1 MPKKV
6 DHQERRELIA
16 AALMRVVADQGLEAV
31 SLRQVAAEAGVTG
44 GMVQH
49 YFPNKDTMMDF
60 AMKAA
65 SSGYEQ
71 RIEAAM
77 AELGEAPSPVQS
89 AETILGCLLPATEQE
104 RRDARVALAFM
115 SYSAARTTASES
127 LAADNTGMQ
136 GVIADLLRSA
146 QAAGT
151 APEDR
156 NPDAV
161 GIALMAMTDGLGI
174 HIISAGLSH
183 QTAAAVLRSE
193 VRRAFGED

>member
-1 MPKKV
+1 
-6 DHQERRELIA
+6 
-16 AALMRVVADQGLEAV
+16 MRVVADQGLEAV

-49 YFPNKDTMMDF
+49 YFPNKDAMMDF
-60 AMKAA
+60 AMAAA
-65 SSGYEQ
+65 SSRYEQ
-71 RIEAAM
+71 RIGAAM

-89 AETILGCLLPATEQE
+89 AETILGCLLPADEQG

-115 SYSAARTTASES
+115 SYSAVRKSASES

-146 QAAGT
+146 QASGM

-156 NPDAV
+156 EV
-161 GIALMAMTDGLGI
+161 IA
-174 HIISAGLSH
+174 
-183 QTAAAVLRSE
+183 TAAMIRPAPKSPSAVASPRIASSRSNRE
-193 VRRAFGED
+193 RSPRSWAAAATT